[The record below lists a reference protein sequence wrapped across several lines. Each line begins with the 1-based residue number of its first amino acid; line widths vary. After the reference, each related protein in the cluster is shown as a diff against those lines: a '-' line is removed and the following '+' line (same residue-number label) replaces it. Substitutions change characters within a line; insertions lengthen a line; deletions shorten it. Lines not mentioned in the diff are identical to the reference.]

1 MNVGVQPTGERA
13 LPSVDARFDAML
25 SGTPYRQYVYGYPH
39 KTAYRAF
46 TQAKPLSA
54 VWSAERA
61 DSRFLYVHVPFCEMR
76 CGFCNLFTTVNP
88 VESVV
93 ERFLSQLEREAE
105 VTAAALSPSRY
116 SRAAIGGGTP
126 TYLDPRQLER
136 VLTVMRDTMGL
147 GAVPLSVELS
157 PSTVTREKL
166 EVLAGATRLSL
177 GVQSFVEAEVAAV
190 KRPQSNAAVVA
201 ALDLVR
207 EASTAYLNV
216 DLIYGMEGQTASSF
230 VTSLE
235 LAMRWRPEE
244 VYLYPLYVRPLTFLG
259 KRPASWDDH
268 RLELYRTGRD
278 WLISHGYRQRSMRVF
293 QREHAGELQ
302 LPEYHAE
309 DDGMVGLG
317 VGARSYTKAVHYAHD
332 WAVGPRQVR
341 GIIDAYLD
349 RPVDS
354 FRFAHSGFELS
365 AQEQQ
370 RRWVVL
376 TLFGEGLDEAAF
388 ARRFGVPVT
397 TALPMLEALSARGLA
412 VRAGGRVTL
421 TASGLERSDALGP
434 WLFSSAVETLMS
446 EWEAR

>member
-1 MNVGVQPTGERA
+1 MIAVLQNLTYRRLFLAQVVALIGTGLATVA
-13 LPSVDARFDAML
+13 LGL
-25 SGTPYRQYVYGYPH
+25 L
-39 KTAYRAF
+39 AF
-46 TQAKPLSA
+46 S
-54 VWSAERA
+54 
-61 DSRFLYVHVPFCEMR
+61 
-76 CGFCNLFTTVNP
+76 
-88 VESVV
+88 
-93 ERFLSQLEREAE
+93 
-105 VTAAALSPSRY
+105 
-116 SRAAIGGGTP
+116 
-126 TYLDPRQLER
+126 
-136 VLTVMRDTMGL
+136 
-147 GAVPLSVELS
+147 
-157 PSTVTREKL
+157 
-166 EVLAGATRLSL
+166 LAGANAGAVL
-177 GVQSFVEAEVAAV
+177 GTALAIKMIAYVAVAPIASAFAERVPRRAMLV
-190 KRPQSNAAVVA
+190 

-207 EASTAYLNV
+207 AASKAHLNV
-216 DLIYGMEGQTASSF
+216 DLIYGMEGQTSASF

-235 LAMRWRPEE
+235 FAMRWRPEE

-259 KRPASWDDH
+259 KRAASWDDH

-278 WLISHGYRQRSMRVF
+278 WLCSHGYRQRSMRVF
-293 QREHAGELQ
+293 QREDAGELQ

-332 WAVGPRQVR
+332 WAVGPREVR
-341 GIIDAYLD
+341 GIIDAYLE
-349 RPVDS
+349 RPGDS

-388 ARRFGVPVT
+388 ARRFGTSVT
-397 TALPMLEALSARGLA
+397 TALPMLEALCARGLA
-412 VRAGGRVTL
+412 VRADGKVTL